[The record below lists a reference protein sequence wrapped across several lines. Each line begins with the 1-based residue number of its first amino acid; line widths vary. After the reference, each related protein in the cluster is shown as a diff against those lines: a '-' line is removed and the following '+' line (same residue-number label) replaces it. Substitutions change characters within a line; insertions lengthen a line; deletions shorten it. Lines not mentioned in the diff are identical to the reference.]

1 MQLVELQEA
10 WRSLQ
15 ANGVAIFA
23 ISYDSP
29 EVLAAFAEKRGITY
43 PLLSDEGS
51 HTIRALG
58 LLNEQH
64 LVEQHA
70 FYGIQTRDEQ
80 RGVAYPGTFVL
91 DEGGIISEK
100 HFEQSYRV
108 RPTARIFEEYAL
120 GTSEAT
126 PPPADAPRANGEK
139 LEVQVWADAPAYR
152 PYQQV
157 RLHVDLSLP
166 SGLHVFTSPLPQGFP
181 PLLLEVEP
189 LDGLEAGQ
197 PTLPAAQPFT
207 VAGLDEH
214 FVVYEDSVRAMIP
227 LRFTKNLGATVITLR
242 IEYQACSPT
251 VCFPPA
257 TVRVDVPLNGLD
269 LIRD

>member
-1 MQLVELQEA
+1 VQLVELQEA
-10 WRSLQ
+10 WRRLQ

-23 ISYDSP
+23 ISYDSV
-29 EVLAAFAEKRGITY
+29 EVLAAFADKRGITY
-43 PLLSDEGS
+43 PLLSDQGS

-70 FYGIQTRDEQ
+70 FYGIPTRDEQ

-91 DEGGIISEK
+91 DEWGIISEK

-108 RPTARIFEEYAL
+108 RPTARIFEEFAL
-120 GTSEAT
+120 GMSEAT

-139 LEVQVWADAPAYR
+139 LEVRVRADAPTYR

-157 RLHVDLSLP
+157 RLHVDLSLS
-166 SGLHVFTSPLPQGFP
+166 SGLHVFTSPVPDGFT
-181 PLLLEVEP
+181 PLRLEVEP
-189 LDGLEAGQ
+189 LDGLEVGQ
-197 PTLPAAQPFT
+197 PTLPAARPFT
-207 VAGLDEH
+207 LAGLDED
-214 FVVYEDSVRAMIP
+214 FVVYEDSIRAMIP
-227 LRFTKNLGATVITLR
+227 LRFARNLGATVITMR
-242 IEYQACSPT
+242 IEYQACT
-251 VCFPPA
+251 LTECFPPA
-257 TVRVDVPLNGLD
+257 TLRVDVPLNGLD

>member
-1 MQLVELQEA
+1 VQLVELQEA
-10 WRSLQ
+10 WPNLQ
-15 ANGVAIFA
+15 MNGVAIFA
-23 ISYDSP
+23 ISYDSL
-29 EVLAAFAEKRGITY
+29 EVLAAFADKRGVTY

-91 DEGGIISEK
+91 DERGIISEK

-126 PPPADAPRANGEK
+126 PPPADAPRADGEK
-139 LEVQVWADAPAYR
+139 LEVQVWADAPTYR

-157 RLHVDLSLP
+157 RLHLDLALP
-166 SGLHVFTSPLPQGFP
+166 SGLHVFTSPVPDGFT

-189 LDGLEAGQ
+189 LDGLEVGQ
-197 PTLPAAQPFT
+197 PTLPAALPFT
-207 VAGLDEH
+207 VAGLDEL
-214 FVVYEDSVRAMIP
+214 FVVYEDSIRAMIP
-227 LRFTKNLGATVITLR
+227 LRFTKNLGATVVTLR
-242 IEYQACSPT
+242 MEYQACTPT
-251 VCFPPA
+251 TCFRPA
-257 TVRVDVPLNGLD
+257 TLRVDLTLNGLD

>member
-1 MQLVELQEA
+1 MELQEA
-10 WRSLQ
+10 WLNLQ
-15 ANGVAIFA
+15 KNGVAIFA
-23 ISYDSP
+23 ISYDSV
-29 EVLAAFAEKRGITY
+29 EVLAAFADKRGITY

-51 HTIRALG
+51 RAIRALG

-91 DEGGIISEK
+91 NEHGIVVRK
-100 HFEQSYRV
+100 LFEQSYRV

-126 PPPADAPRANGEK
+126 PPPADSPRANGEQ
-139 LEVQVWADAPAYR
+139 LEVQVWADAPTYR

-166 SGLHVFTSPLPQGFP
+166 SGLHVFVSPVPDGFT
-181 PLLLEVEP
+181 PLVLQVEP
-189 LDGLEAGQ
+189 LDGLEVGQ
-197 PTLPAAQPFT
+197 PALPAARPFT
-207 VAGLDEH
+207 VAGLDDY
-214 FVVYEDSVRAMIP
+214 FVVYEDSIRAMIP

-242 IEYQACSPT
+242 IEYQACTPT
-251 VCFPPA
+251 MCFPPA
-257 TVRVDVPLNGLD
+257 TLRVDLTLNGLD

>member
-1 MQLVELQEA
+1 M
-10 WRSLQ
+10 
-15 ANGVAIFA
+15 
-23 ISYDSP
+23 

-70 FYGIQTRDEQ
+70 FYGIKTRDDQ

-91 DEGGIISEK
+91 DERGIISEK

-108 RPTARIFEEYAL
+108 RPTARMFEEFAL
-120 GTSEAT
+120 GMSDAS

-139 LEVQVWADAPAYR
+139 LEVQVWTDAPTYR
-152 PYQQV
+152 PFQQV
-157 RLHVDLSLP
+157 RLHMDLSLP
-166 SGLHVFTSPLPQGFP
+166 SGMHVFTSPVPDGFT

-189 LDGLEAGQ
+189 LDGLEVGQ
-197 PTLPAAQPFT
+197 PALPAARPFT
-207 VAGLDEH
+207 VAGLDEY
-214 FVVYEDSVRAMIP
+214 FVVYEDSFRAMIP
-227 LRFTKNLGATVITLR
+227 LRFTKNLGSTVVTLHT
-242 IEYQACSPT
+242 EYQACTPT

-257 TVRVDVPLNGLD
+257 TLRSDVQRNGLD

>member
-1 MQLVELQEA
+1 MQLVELQNA
-10 WRSLQ
+10 WRNLEQ
-15 ANGVAIFA
+15 AGVAIFA
-23 ISYDSP
+23 ISYDSS

-43 PLLSDEGS
+43 PLLSDQGS
-51 HTIRALG
+51 HTIHSLG

-91 DEGGIISEK
+91 DERGIISEK

-108 RPTARIFEEYAL
+108 RPTARMFEEYAL
-120 GTSEAT
+120 GASKRT
-126 PPPADAPRANGEK
+126 PPPADAPRASGGT
-139 LEVQVWADAPAYR
+139 LDVQVWTDAPTYR
-152 PYQQV
+152 PFQQV

-166 SGLHVFTSPLPQGFP
+166 SGMHVFASPVPDGFT
-181 PLLLEVEP
+181 PLMLQVEP
-189 LDGLEAGQ
+189 LDGLEVGPPA
-197 PTLPAAQPFT
+197 LPAAQPFT

-214 FVVYEDSVRAMIP
+214 FVVYEDSIRAMIP
-227 LRFTKNLGATVITLR
+227 LRFTKNLGSTAVTLR
-242 IEYQACSPT
+242 MEYQACTPT
-251 VCFPPA
+251 VCFRP
-257 TVRVDVPLNGLD
+257 TTLRVDLTLNGLD